1 MTIAP
6 PVHPLNMS
14 DPSSSS
20 KSSHQKDGASLY
32 SELLAKVKSEGLLA
46 KNPAFYVKRF
56 IALALISMAL
66 WGVVVG
72 LSVLHWSWV
81 LAIPLSMLLGIAA
94 AQFGFIAH
102 EASHRQ
108 TFLSN
113 RKNDLFGKITAN
125 LFAGLSYGFWMKKHN
140 QHHKTPNQIQKDP
153 DIHIRVLAF
162 RTEDMEAKKLPERVI
177 TKNQGWLFPIL
188 LTLTGFDLLLDS
200 FMTILKKDSSGK
212 RLPGRF
218 FEFAMMTVR
227 QALPVVGFML
237 LFGPIFGGA
246 LWLIFMLTFGL
257 FMGGAFAPN
266 HKGMPLVPENS
277 RINFFERQVLT
288 SRNIR
293 PSWLKDN
300 LMGGLNYQVEH
311 HLFPSMPRPNLA
323 RAREIVIE
331 FCKEK
336 NVPYTEMGLFESYG
350 VVIKYLNRVGLS
362 SNVDP
367 FVCPMVSQFRPA
379 S

>member
-6 PVHPLNMS
+6 PRPVVHN
-14 DPSSSS
+14 SSPTNN
-20 KSSHQKDGASLY
+20 SHQKAGASLY
-32 SELLAKVKSEGLLA
+32 SELLTKVKSEGLLA
-46 KNPAFYVKRF
+46 KNPGFYIKRF
-56 IALALISMAL
+56 IALSLISLAL
-66 WGVVVG
+66 WGAVVEF
-72 LSVLHWSWV
+72 SVLHWSWALV
-81 LAIPLSMLLGIAA
+81 IPLAMLLGITA

-113 RKNDLFGKITAN
+113 RKNDIFGKITAN

-140 QHHKTPNQIQKDP
+140 QHHKTPNQIHKDP

-162 RTEDMEAKKLPERVI
+162 RTEDMEAKKLPEKLI

-200 FMTILKKDSSGK
+200 FVTILKKDKTGK
-212 RLPGRF
+212 SLSGRF
-218 FEFAMMTVR
+218 GEFAMMMTR
-227 QALPVVGFML
+227 QAIPVVAFML
-237 LFGPIFGGA
+237 LFGPIYGGA

-266 HKGMPLVPENS
+266 HKGMPLIPEDS
-277 RINFFERQVLT
+277 KINFFERQVLT
-288 SRNIR
+288 SRNIK

-336 NVPYTEMGLFESYG
+336 NVPYTEMGLFQSYG
-350 VVIKYLNRVGLS
+350 NVIKYLNKVGLS
-362 SNVDP
+362 SNADP
-367 FVCPMVSQFRPA
+367 FTCPMVSQFRPV
-379 S
+379 SS

>member
-1 MTIAP
+1 MTITAP
-6 PVHPLNMS
+6 VRSEAKP
-14 DPSSSS
+14 
-20 KSSHQKDGASLY
+20 SHQKAGASLY
-32 SELLAKVKSEGLLA
+32 SELLARVKAEGLLV
-46 KNPAFYVKRF
+46 KNPAFYIKRF
-56 IALALISMAL
+56 IAISLISLAL
-66 WGVVVG
+66 WGVITTVG
-72 LSVLHWSWV
+72 IAHCSWL
-81 LAIPLSMLLGIAA
+81 LAIPAAMLLGICA

-113 RKNDLFGKITAN
+113 KKNDLFGKVAAN

-140 QHHKTPNQIQKDP
+140 QHHKTPNQIHKDP

-162 RTEDMEAKKLPERVI
+162 RTEDMQAKKLPERVI

-188 LTLTGFDLLLDS
+188 LTLTGFDLLMDS
-200 FMTILKKDSSGK
+200 FAAIFKKDPSGAK
-212 RLPGRF
+212 LPGRVG
-218 FEFAMMTVR
+218 EFAMMMIR
-227 QALPVVGFML
+227 QAIPVVVFML
-237 LFGPIFGGA
+237 LFGPILGGA

-277 RINFFERQVLT
+277 KINFFERQVLT

-323 RAREIVIE
+323 RTREIVME

-336 NVPYTEMGLFESYG
+336 NVPYTEMGLFQSYG

-362 SNVDP
+362 TNVDP
-367 FVCPMVSQFRPA
+367 FVCPMVSQLRPH

>member
-6 PVHPLNMS
+6 PVKP
-14 DPSSSS
+14 
-20 KSSHQKDGASLY
+20 SHQKAGASLY
-32 SELLAKVKSEGLLA
+32 SELLARVKDEGLLA
-46 KNPAFYVKRF
+46 KNPAFYLKRF
-56 IALALISMAL
+56 AFISLISSAL
-66 WGVVVG
+66 WA
-72 LSVLHWSWV
+72 LTFFISAMHWAWA
-81 LAIPLSMLLGIAA
+81 LAIPGAMLLGICA

-108 TFLSN
+108 VFLSN
-113 RKNDLFGKITAN
+113 KWNDLFGKISAN

-140 QHHKTPNQIQKDP
+140 QHHKTPNQIHKDP

-162 RTEDMEAKKLPERVI
+162 RTEDMQAKKLPERVI

-188 LTLTGFDLLLDS
+188 LTLTGFDLLMDS
-200 FMTILKKDSSGK
+200 FAAIVKKDANGH
-212 RLPGRF
+212 RLPGRLG
-218 FEFAMMTVR
+218 EFAMMMFR
-227 QALPVVGFML
+227 QAVPAVIFMV
-237 LFGPIFGGA
+237 LFGPVFGA
-246 LWLIFMLTFGL
+246 AIWLIFMLTFGL

-277 RINFFERQVLT
+277 KINFFERQVLT
-288 SRNIR
+288 SRNIK

-323 RAREIVIE
+323 RTREIVME
-331 FCKEK
+331 FCREK
-336 NVPYTEMGLFESYG
+336 NVPYTEKGLFQSYG
-350 VVIKYLNRVGLS
+350 IVISYLNKVGLS
-362 SNVDP
+362 TNVDP
-367 FVCPMVSQFRPA
+367 FVCPMVSQLRPR

>member
-1 MTIAP
+1 MTITAP
-6 PVHPLNMS
+6 IRSEV
-14 DPSSSS
+14 
-20 KSSHQKDGASLY
+20 KSSHQKAGASLY
-32 SELLAKVKSEGLLA
+32 SELLARVKAEGLLA
-46 KNPAFYVKRF
+46 KNPAFYIKRF
-56 IALALISMAL
+56 VAISLISLAL
-66 WGVVVG
+66 WGAVTTIG
-72 LSVLHWSWV
+72 IAHWSWV
-81 LAIPLSMLLGIAA
+81 LAIPLAMLLGICA

-113 RKNDLFGKITAN
+113 KKNDLFGKISAN

-140 QHHKTPNQIQKDP
+140 QHHKTPNQIHKDP

-162 RTEDMEAKKLPERVI
+162 RTEDMQAKKLPERVI

-200 FMTILKKDSSGK
+200 FVTIFKKDPNGAP
-212 RLPGRF
+212 LPGRLG
-218 FEFAMMTVR
+218 EFAMMMVR
-227 QALPVVGFML
+227 QAIPVVVFLL
-237 LFGPIFGGA
+237 LFGPILGSVI
-246 LWLIFMLTFGL
+246 WLVFMLTFGL

-277 RINFFERQVLT
+277 KINFFERQVLT
-288 SRNIR
+288 SRNVR

-323 RAREIVIE
+323 RTREIVME

-336 NVPYTEMGLFESYG
+336 NVPYTEMGLFQSYG
-350 VVIKYLNRVGLS
+350 IVIKYLNRVGLS
-362 SNVDP
+362 TNVDP
-367 FVCPMVSQFRPA
+367 FVCPMVSQFRPV